1 MYDDI
6 LIPTDASPGA
16 EEAISEAIELA
27 ALTDA
32 TVHALYVVDTTN
44 YPTLPDGKW
53 ATVEEALEGE
63 GKRAVDA
70 IADRAADAGLD
81 AVTAVETGTPHKE
94 ILDYAETNDVDL
106 VVMGT
111 HGQTGI
117 DKVLLGSVT
126 ENVLR
131 ESDQS
136 VLVKNI
142 GDRE

>member
-16 EEAISEAIELA
+16 EEAIAEALELA

-44 YPTLPDGKW
+44 YPTVPDGKW
-53 ATVEEALEGE
+53 ATIEEALEGE
-63 GKRAVDA
+63 GERAVAD
-70 IADRAADAGLD
+70 IADRAADAGLT
-81 AVTAVETGTPHKE
+81 AETAVETGTPHTE
-94 ILDYAETNDVDL
+94 ILDYADANDVDL